1 MTQNVS
7 ENKIITE
14 VLSGNTRAFASIM
27 ERYAPKVYAM
37 VAGMIGNNDDAAD
50 LTQEIFTKIYT
61 SLSSYKGD
69 SSLST
74 WIFRISYN
82 MAVSRMRKSAR
93 FDTVSGDDRFWS
105 GLADTAADS
114 FDEPEGD
121 ISVDSLY
128 KALDFLAPDDRVLI
142 SLFYLDGKTITEIS
156 QIMSLSET
164 NAKTRLFRIRKKLFK
179 IISNEYKQQ

>member
-7 ENKIITE
+7 EHNIITE

-37 VAGMIGNNDDAAD
+37 VAGMIGNNDEAAD

-82 MAVSRMRKSAR
+82 MAVSRIRKSSR

-105 GLADTAADS
+105 GLADSSPDDGA
-114 FDEPEGD
+114 EPEGE
-121 ISVDSLY
+121 ISVDRLY
-128 KALDFLAPDDRVLI
+128 EALDLLAPDDRVLI
-142 SLFYLDGKTITEIS
+142 SLFYLDGKTISEIA

-164 NAKTRLFRIRKKLFK
+164 NAKTRLFRIRKKLYN